1 MPDIIAAIDEVAAT
15 TLIHDAEATL
25 GTLSKTGSGSLGPFT
40 ASWGASASLQHG
52 AIDLIAPNVV
62 RVTDCELHY
71 SVNFSFAF
79 DLSSIIPD
87 FCLPRICIPTPW
99 GDICTPRICI
109 DWPTIT
115 IPLSYS
121 DVVRFTAD
129 FSLDVHMV
137 GTDWLIDVVIV
148 GVPALDLSA
157 ASAAILAGLGL
168 AAAAILAPIPFIG
181 PVLAIAVAGIT
192 SLIAIA
198 GVTGFLG
205 PILSLF
211 VAGLRFNVY
220 RQPRHF
226 EVLPSGGPVD
236 PAVFINLDAIGA
248 LIDGSGGEDELV
260 ISVDISA

>member
-1 MPDIIAAIDEVAAT
+1 VPDIIAAIDEVAAT

-25 GTLSKTGSGSLGPFT
+25 GTIARSGSGSLGPFT
-40 ASWGASASLQHG
+40 ATWGASASVQQG
-52 AIDLIAPNVV
+52 TIDLIAPNVV

-71 SVNFSFAF
+71 SVNFSFSF

-109 DWPTIT
+109 NWPTIT
-115 IPLSYS
+115 IPFSYS

-137 GTDWLIDVVIV
+137 GTDWLVDVVIV
-148 GVPALDLSA
+148 GVPALNLSA
-157 ASAAILAGLGL
+157 ASAAIHAGLGL

-181 PVLAIAVAGIT
+181 PILAIAVAGIT
-192 SLIAIA
+192 SLIAVA

-226 EVLPSGGPVD
+226 QVLPSGGPVD
-236 PAVFINLDAIGA
+236 PAVFINLDAVGA
-248 LIDGSGGEDELV
+248 LVDGSGGEDELV
-260 ISVDISA
+260 LSVDISA

>member
-1 MPDIIAAIDEVAAT
+1 MPDVIAAIDEVAAT

-25 GTLSKTGSGSLGPFT
+25 GTLARTGSGTLGPFT
-40 ASWGASASLQHG
+40 ASWGASANLQQG
-52 AIDLIAPNVV
+52 TIDLIAPNVV
-62 RVTDCELHY
+62 RITDCELHY
-71 SVNFSFAF
+71 TVSFSFAF

-87 FCLPRICIPTPW
+87 FCLPRLCIPTPW
-99 GDICTPRICI
+99 GDVCTPRLCVN
-109 DWPTIT
+109 WPTIT
-115 IPLSYS
+115 IPFSYS
-121 DVVRFTAD
+121 DIVRFTAD

-137 GTDWLIDVVIV
+137 GSDWLVDVVIV
-148 GVPALDLSA
+148 GVPALNLSA
-157 ASAAILAGLGL
+157 ASSAILAGLGL

-181 PVLAIAVAGIT
+181 PLLAIAVAGIT

-236 PAVFINLDAIGA
+236 PPVFINLDAIGA
-248 LIDGSGGEDELV
+248 LVDGSGGEDELV
-260 ISVDISA
+260 LSVDISA